1 MEAEEADEQGWYGDS
16 LNEAAALA
24 AEQQQERQQ
33 EEAAAR
39 MAEADREADE
49 REARTL
55 TAKEEMALAPQADQS
70 QDQPAGSTALQW
82 CC

>member
-1 MEAEEADEQGWYGDS
+1 VEAEEADEQGWYGDS

-39 MAEADREADE
+39 MAEAVI
-49 REARTL
+49 TL
-55 TAKEEMALAPQADQS
+55 TLIVE
-70 QDQPAGSTALQW
+70 G
-82 CC
+82 C